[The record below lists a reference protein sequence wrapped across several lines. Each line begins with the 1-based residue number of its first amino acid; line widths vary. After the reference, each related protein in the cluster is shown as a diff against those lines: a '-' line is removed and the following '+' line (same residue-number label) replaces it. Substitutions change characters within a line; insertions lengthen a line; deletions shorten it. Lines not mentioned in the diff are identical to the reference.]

1 MVFHISAVMFWPVLE
16 RLHASG
22 TGCSKDES
30 LSSGKN
36 ISKPN
41 GTIHYLSSEK
51 VYPPFA
57 QLGPVL

>member
-1 MVFHISAVMFWPVLE
+1 MVFHISAVMFWSVYS
-16 RLHASG
+16 ASG
-22 TGCSKDES
+22 TGCSNDES
-30 LSSGKN
+30 VSSGKN

-51 VYPPFA
+51 IYPPFA